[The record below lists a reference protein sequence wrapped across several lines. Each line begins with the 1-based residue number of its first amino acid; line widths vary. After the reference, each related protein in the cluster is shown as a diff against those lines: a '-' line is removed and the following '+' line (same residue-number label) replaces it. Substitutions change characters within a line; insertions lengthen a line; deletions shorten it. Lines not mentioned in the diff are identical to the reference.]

1 MPTLATHTG
10 KFCGKLCRRPQ
21 ADCAICHKILSKGES
36 KGLRSR
42 APSVADVVRQTVF
55 PRFIAAFSSAKCK
68 GSPFA
73 HRSGRCRF
81 AARQRSQNASAAPRR
96 AAGCGNRNPLNRSL
110 RHRRRRLLPHFG
122 ACRVSRQAQRARGA
136 KTAALYYKLVGET
149 GAEPAVF
156 CKIVRIAKTGNALR
170 YNFNKS
176 TIDKTLTR

>member
-1 MPTLATHTG
+1 MRDL
-10 KFCGKLCRRPQ
+10 PQ
-21 ADCAICHKILSKGES
+21 NFVEGES

-42 APSVADVVRQTVF
+42 APSAADVVRQTVF

-110 RHRRRRLLPHFG
+110 RHRRRRLLPRFG
-122 ACRVSRQAQRARGA
+122 ACRETRQAQRARGA
-136 KTAALYYKLVGET
+136 KTAALSRGAKTAALYYKSVGET